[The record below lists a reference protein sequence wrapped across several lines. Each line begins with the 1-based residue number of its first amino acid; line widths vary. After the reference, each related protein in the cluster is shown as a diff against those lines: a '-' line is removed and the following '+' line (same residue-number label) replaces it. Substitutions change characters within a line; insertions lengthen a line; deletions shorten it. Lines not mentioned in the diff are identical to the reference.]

1 MQPDSLCRISLQTHK
16 ITHHSAMLYG
26 QLNDDASNI
35 HLTLSRIN
43 HQQYSISIM
52 RQKNNSANQYS
63 SIFNYY
69 TTPTNA
75 EQTHLTPFFESTS
88 LSVLEQHITTLLT
101 QWIKPS
107 SIERMNILLH
117 FMRRVHHHRLQY
129 EDTTNRLYY
138 YDEKG
143 HKHVYWDSL
152 SEIHQWCD
160 IPPFHYCPEAKKWR
174 SKNIPHIVPYL
185 LTNQQWNRPHTS
197 SMHESINILRRA
209 KALHIPSFPHDIPIF
224 D

>member
-16 ITHHSAMLYG
+16 ITHNSAMLYG
-26 QLNDDASNI
+26 QLEDDTSNI
-35 HLTLSRIN
+35 HLTLSHIN
-43 HQQYSISIM
+43 HQKYSISIM
-52 RQKNNSANQYS
+52 RQKNNNTNQYN

-69 TTPTNA
+69 TTPTNE
-75 EQTHLTPFFESTS
+75 EQAHITPFFESTP
-88 LSVLEQHITTLLT
+88 LPQLEQHITALLT

-138 YDEKG
+138 YDERG
-143 HKHVYWDSL
+143 NRHLYWDSL
-152 SEIHQWCD
+152 HEIHQWYD
-160 IPPFHYCPEAKKWR
+160 IPQFHYYPNEEKWR
-174 SKNIPHIVPYL
+174 SKNIPHIVPHL
-185 LTNQQWNRPHTS
+185 LNNRKWNRPHTS
-197 SMHESINILRRA
+197 SMHETIKILQRA
-209 KALHIPSFPHDIPIF
+209 KALHMPSFPHDIPIC